1 MADLS
6 FESIGFAGDA
16 PAPQPSPPPQQDRA
30 KNTFLILGYVFTA
43 VLYFSQGPTVWGIW
57 VARQV
62 GQSKVDMFVVTL
74 ASCVVWMMY
83 GLADPP
89 TPPFVILN
97 AVGIGFELLYLG
109 LFFCFFEPRG
119 RMSIAICLAAIAG
132 ASAIVAPPV
141 FSVSP
146 DPQLVFGIIGDI
158 SVWRENNVGNMSL
171 LVAVALF
178 LNGVSW
184 TAYGHL
190 ADNLYFIVPGYF
202 GIFFGAMQIIVWVLV
217 RFIYHG

>member
-30 KNTFLILGYVFTA
+30 KNAFLILGYVFTA

-97 AVGIGFELLYLG
+97 AVGIVFE
-109 LFFCFFEPRG
+109 
-119 RMSIAICLAAIAG
+119 
-132 ASAIVAPPV
+132 
-141 FSVSP
+141 
-146 DPQLVFGIIGDI
+146 I
-158 SVWRENNVGNMSL
+158 SVWRENNIGNMSL

-217 RFIYHG
+217 RFIYHGRGTIWKQHFSVSLRRHSKDKDAPKAIHPRAGHTSWGATSHRLGLNLPLAESVE